1 MAKLILPDNALAT
14 VLSTVHT
21 PTDCLVSIIDAPGKV
36 LQEDIICDI
45 PVPPFDKAAV
55 DGYACRRVDLQHKL
69 LLNEVI
75 AAGAV
80 PTKPILEGTCSKVM
94 TGAMMPPQSDMIFR
108 VEEAG
113 IDDQG
118 LVQFIGQYSKDNI
131 CYQGEDVA
139 KGELVLKRGAVIS
152 PADIGIL
159 ASSGRLS
166 VRVAKEIRCGVIS
179 TGSEL
184 VSPDATPVGSQIR
197 NSNGFQIIAQVIDAG
212 AKPVNYGM
220 VPDIT
225 EDIEQVIQQSLT
237 ENEVTILSGGV
248 AAGDF
253 DFIPS
258 LLVKAGVEILF
269 QGVAIQP
276 GKPML
281 FGVTKNGRVVFGLP
295 GNPLAAFVQFELLVR
310 TWIRKSYGSD
320 NSLELMA
327 YSLGFDYSR
336 KKSEREKWELGY
348 LTSDG
353 LVNRVNYNGS
363 SHHFALAV
371 SNVLYKVPAGVS
383 LLDKGARVDCIKIR

>member
-1 MAKLILPDNALAT
+1 MAKLILPDSALEIVLKT
-14 VLSTVHT
+14 VQT
-21 PTDCLVSIIDAPGKV
+21 PVDCLVSIIDAPGKV

-45 PVPPFDKAAV
+45 PIPPFDKAAV
-55 DGYACRRVDLQHKL
+55 DGYACRRDDLNKKL

-75 AAGAV
+75 PAGTV

-108 VEEAG
+108 LEDAG
-113 IDDQG
+113 IDDHG
-118 LVQFIGQYSKDNI
+118 MVRFVGQSSKDNI
-131 CYQGEDVA
+131 CYKGEDVSE
-139 KGELVLKRGAVIS
+139 GELVLKKGTVLS

-166 VRVAKEIRCGVIS
+166 VKVAKEVKCGIIS

-212 AKPVNYGM
+212 AIPVNYGI
-220 VPDIT
+220 VPDSP
-225 EDIEQVIQQSLT
+225 EEIERVIRQSIA

-281 FGVTKNGRVVFGLP
+281 FGVTKMGRVVFGLP
-295 GNPLAAFVQFELLVR
+295 GNPLAAFVQFDLLVR
-310 TWIRKSYGSD
+310 SWIRRSYGVD
-320 NSLELMA
+320 HPLKLM
-327 YSLGFDYSR
+327 SFQLGFDYSR

-348 LTSDG
+348 VTSDG
-353 LVNRVNYNGS
+353 TVNRVNYNGS

-371 SNVLYKVPAGVS
+371 SNVIYKVAAGVGM
-383 LLDKGARVDCIKIR
+383 LNTGAKVDCIRIR